1 MLINSEKEK
10 YSTEFSKPNVKLKRK
25 PIEIK
30 LIIIYIIFF
39 GYILVLVIMRQLN
52 QILNELKICK
62 NLLFSY
68 NINYNNMD
76 SKELNNKIFDEK
88 MKNKYLENQNHFCEN
103 NDLFM
108 DPEVEKKIKNV
119 KARLNNISFNMFVYK
134 DNDVVSKFIS
144 QSGNWED
151 QPTNNIIKC
160 LDYYSKK
167 KQLSKNDITI
177 LDIGANVGWYSFYFA
192 KSGYELISFE
202 VSHINDYI
210 LKKNYCLNREV
221 KMTIINKGIGLKEE
235 QCLLHHPPWNEGN
248 AIILCGDNN
257 KISNTKE
264 SLSETIEFTKLCYF
278 VPYLSKKNLAFI
290 KIDVEGAEGKVI
302 NSGIELITKYHI
314 PFLLVEFNIDYLKM
328 QGTDPKI
335 FLEIFI
341 NNGYLI
347 STKDF
352 LSKSYSSIESILKI
366 KVANL
371 YIVFSKFLKP

>member
-10 YSTEFSKPNVKLKRK
+10 YSTEFSKTKVKLKGK
-25 PIEIK
+25 PIEKK
-30 LIIIYIIFF
+30 LIIFIIFI
-39 GYILVLVIMRQLN
+39 GYILVLVMMRQLN
-52 QILNELKICK
+52 KILNELKIFK
-62 NLLFSY
+62 NILLS
-68 NINYNNMD
+68 NIIKYNNID
-76 SKELNNKIFDEK
+76 SKELNNMIFDEK
-88 MKNKYLENQNHFCEN
+88 MKNNYIENQIHFCKSH
-103 NDLFM
+103 DLFF
-108 DPEVEKKIKNV
+108 DPDVEKKIKKVN
-119 KARLNNISFNMFVYK
+119 ARLNNISFNMFVYK
-134 DNDVVSKFIS
+134 DNDVVSKFIR
-144 QSGNWED
+144 QSGNWEKL
-151 QPTNNIIKC
+151 PTNNIIKC

-177 LDIGANVGWYSFYFA
+177 LDIGANIGWYSFYFA

-221 KMTIINKGIGLKEE
+221 KMTIINKGIGLEEE
-235 QCLLHHPPWNEGN
+235 QCLLHHPPGNEGN

-264 SLSETIEFTKLCYF
+264 SLYETIEFTKLSYF

-290 KIDVEGAEGKVI
+290 KIDVEGSEGKVI

-314 PFLLVEFNIDYLKM
+314 PFLLVEFNNDYLKM
-328 QGTDPKI
+328 QGTDPKVL
-335 FLEIFI
+335 LEIFI

-352 LSKSYSSIESILKI
+352 WSKSYSSIESILKI
-366 KVANL
+366 KRCNL
-371 YIVFSKFLKP
+371 YIVFSNFLKQ